1 MELLVKHGTKQIL
14 TNFTNANMILIKEM
28 EHLKHMNNYLN
39 NKIDKLESALSS
51 ILTSFTIKDDI
62 MNIKDDISF
71 IKEKLLEKEKTKT
84 NTIIQTEI
92 TGDITPTTPK
102 SNQQHYFNNLKI
114 EHNVI
119 NPFSIMNNNNS
130 PSLQSLKT
138 KMKITNI
145 NQSGI
150 SCLINLSSKQL
161 ACGSFDGSI
170 SIISVNLNINK
181 CTVNTCIQNA
191 HQKGIS
197 FLCELRPHIL
207 ISGSFDTTMK
217 IWDISTTQTALIKTI
232 TEHKALISHIDILVD
247 YGFVSC
253 SFDDKTV
260 KVWNGLTYVN
270 IPMKFEKQIL
280 FPNNMLQLKDK
291 QLVISCITNYKG
303 DDGHLVFYNL
313 NKRFNNKRVL
323 ENVFGFQYGL
333 IQLSNENVVAFGSK
347 PMSIVIFDPI
357 KFIKVKQIENKVIT
371 KIGSLQKMKGDVF
384 VYGRNKCFCQINN
397 NYEIVYSTQ
406 NDNVNWYGE
415 FDFLVV
421 DNDKYIFVDENR
433 GLNVYELKYK

>member
-1 MELLVKHGTKQIL
+1 MELLV
-14 TNFTNANMILIKEM
+14 
-28 EHLKHMNNYLN
+28 KHMNNYLN
-39 NKIDKLESALSS
+39 NKLDKLESALSS

-92 TGDITPTTPK
+92 TGDITTTTHLLY
-102 SNQQHYFNNLKI
+102 NHL
-114 EHNVI
+114 
-119 NPFSIMNNNNS
+119 
-130 PSLQSLKT
+130 
-138 KMKITNI
+138 
-145 NQSGI
+145 
-150 SCLINLSSKQL
+150 NLSSKQL

-181 CTVNTCIQNA
+181 CTINTCI
-191 HQKGIS
+191 QKGIS
-197 FLCELRPHIL
+197 FLCELRPNIL

-217 IWDISTTQTALIKTI
+217 IWDISTTQTTLIKTI

-323 ENVFGFQYGL
+323 ENV
-333 IQLSNENVVAFGSK
+333 VAFGSK

-357 KFIKVKQIENKVIT
+357 KFIKVKQIENKVIW
-371 KIGSLQKMKGDVF
+371 K
-384 VYGRNKCFCQINN
+384 
-397 NYEIVYSTQ
+397 E
-406 NDNVNWYGE
+406 
-415 FDFLVV
+415 
-421 DNDKYIFVDENR
+421 
-433 GLNVYELKYK
+433 

>member
-1 MELLVKHGTKQIL
+1 MDLLVKHGMKQIL
-14 TNFTNANMILIKEM
+14 TNFTNANMILNNEM
-28 EHLKHMNNYLN
+28 ERLKYMNNYLN
-39 NKIDKLESALSS
+39 DKVNKLEFTLSS

-62 MNIKDDISF
+62 MNIKEDISF
-71 IKEKLLEKEKTKT
+71 IKEKLLEKENIKS

-92 TGDITPTTPK
+92 SGDITPTTTTK
-102 SNQQHYFNNLKI
+102 SNLKI
-114 EHNVI
+114 EHNI
-119 NPFSIMNNNNS
+119 TNSFSIINS
-130 PSLQSLKT
+130 NIPTLQSLET

-150 SCLINLSSKQL
+150 SCLINLSTKQL

-170 SIISVNLNINK
+170 SIIYVNLNINK
-181 CTVNTCIQNA
+181 CIVNTCIQKA

-197 FLCELRPHIL
+197 FLFELRPNIL

-217 IWDISTTQTALIKTI
+217 IWDISTKQATLLKTI
-232 TEHKALISHIDILVD
+232 TEHKGLISHINILVD

-260 KVWNGLTYVN
+260 KVWNGLTYAN
-270 IPMKFEKQIL
+270 IPMKFEKQVL

-291 QLVISCITNYKG
+291 QLVISCITNYTG

-347 PMSIVIFDPI
+347 PMSIVVFDPI
-357 KFIKVKQIENKVIT
+357 RFIKVKQIENKVIPR
-371 KIGSLQKMKGDVF
+371 IGALQRMKGDVF
-384 VYGRNKCFCQINN
+384 IYGRKKCFCQINS

-406 NDNVNWYGE
+406 NDNGNGNGNWYGE
-415 FDFLVV
+415 FDFVVV
-421 DNDKYIFVDENR
+421 DNDKYLFVDENR
-433 GLNVYELKYK
+433 GLTVYELKYK